1 MKSNLKQ
8 KSTGLSFRF
17 AEGHVEWRAEPV
29 DMTAEQY
36 SARQNDRVRSWS
48 LLLEQDWSELARATH
63 WLKRRLT
70 RGVTPLGEIKRAAYE
85 HDISYS
91 TLRRVF
97 CGLKGVARRIGT
109 SRLWGWALPEHDT
122 PLGRLPTWLNDEEND
137 EVPASVPSHFEQP
150 VPPETNEQ
158 ARDEPQ
164 RREREPDAIVE
175 LPDGTI
181 TWKRLLDPS
190 ELVGAKVL
198 ETLVSTETRRP
209 DSS

>member
-1 MKSNLKQ
+1 M
-8 KSTGLSFRF
+8 
-17 AEGHVEWRAEPV
+17 EWRAEPV

-36 SARQNDRVRSWS
+36 SAQQDDRARSSS
-48 LLLEQDWSELARATH
+48 LLLEQEWSELARATD

-70 RGVTPLGEIKRAAYE
+70 RGVTPLREIKRAAYE

-91 TLRRVF
+91 TLRRAF
-97 CGLKGVARRIGT
+97 CGLKGVARRIGN

-122 PLGRLPTWLNDEEND
+122 QSGRLPTWLNDEESD
-137 EVPASVPSHFEQP
+137 EAQASMPSQFEQP
-150 VPPETNEQ
+150 VLPESNER
-158 ARDEPQ
+158 ASDEPQ

-181 TWKRLLDPS
+181 TWKSLLDPS

-198 ETLVSTETRRP
+198 ETMVAAETRRP
-209 DSS
+209 DS